1 MRISNVFKNF
11 LNEFNSKTIQD
22 SNITLY
28 DLKVKYLSTLE
39 TLTQGLGRE
48 TVEPISL
55 KLSGENEGSPA
66 PSLLMGDDEMGY
78 EVQISGTTGISWR
91 RKPLP
96 VSLGV
101 RELPLNNTT
110 RLVPYISSVLREP

>member
-66 PSLLMGDDEMGY
+66 HSLLMGDDEMGY
-78 EVQISGTTGISWR
+78 EVQVSGTTGISWR